1 MVYSALPSRKERLRL
16 VSMPRLPKVLK
27 PKPSLSPTSSN
38 FTTPK
43 PIEKHLT
50 PERLAMRQQLDELQ
64 GSLRAHAEHQQRVLD
79 YLTIVKTTRHEEE
92 TGVNTRCEGE
102 KDGTIPQLTLDI
114 LDLLDQM
121 VEEADQRL
129 IDNAAKDD
137 GSRSPYGLL
146 KIEEN
151 PNGPSI
157 ECARPGFKLPPW
169 ESIREEEI
177 PPSSELD
184 GRLSDNPVV
193 TLPILDLTEEPTQGT
208 PEPVEEISEEFEP
221 PLTSPL
227 GVKAL
232 FETVLGPRKINE
244 HSPEI
249 SMNKGGE
256 RANVEAECQ
265 KSPSETSGE
274 CCVHKTA
281 NDAVQ
286 RRKGKNG
293 GKEMPSP
300 GIQSQPYSSEFRLT
314 CSFPIL
320 EIVPQEGSVEDLFR
334 NSSETQTSQTKMS
347 VTDKDGNNIL
357 IDDYYHDF
365 LRKEAT
371 KKPGKRSLKQ
381 LIPLQV
387 TYSDSGSI
395 DSMSC
400 HRAPTKLVE
409 KSSSAGSIGSYES
422 SMRSRYASDE
432 SSTGKSCLPT
442 PTRPPYRAG
451 GRLAQLAAARAAGI
465 TFASRE
471 SLNAVPMGPVTMHE
485 SLTAPK
491 GGSSESTT
499 SGSIAALNPKKG
511 ATPPPIPKRP
521 TYKPGGR
528 LAQLAA
534 ARAASSSK
542 EASNKVPMNPRTMDE
557 NLTISGGEGD
567 ISDPTTSGSASTV
580 DPIQEVI
587 TSAGSEGRGQCFEIP
602 RQENALEADEDSK
615 VLDIDVKLL
624 KKVNVPKGVVGRY
637 LAGPEAS
644 REDIIQLSPSAAN
657 SLFEKGPKELRLLG
671 LTLGD
676 IFLDPHTGE
685 FTGADRSIG
694 ETNSLRMRYEKVA
707 RKKYENGE
715 LQMRSPESEDQRS
728 LR

>member
-16 VSMPRLPKVLK
+16 VSMPRLPKVLR

-38 FTTPK
+38 FSTPK

-50 PERLAMRQQLDELQ
+50 PESLAMRHRLDELQ
-64 GSLRAHAEHQQRVLD
+64 GSLRAHAEHQQKVLD

-92 TGVNTRCEGE
+92 TTPCEGE
-102 KDGTIPQLTLDI
+102 KADTIPQLTLDI
-114 LDLLDQM
+114 LDRLDQL

-129 IDNAAKDD
+129 IDNAAKEN
-137 GSRSPYGLL
+137 GPGAPYGLL

-157 ECARPGFKLPPW
+157 ECARPSFKLPPW
-169 ESIREEEI
+169 ESIEDEET
-177 PPSSELD
+177 PPSSELN
-184 GRLSDNPVV
+184 GRLSDNPAV
-193 TLPILDLTEEPTQGT
+193 TLPILDQTEEPTQGT
-208 PEPVEEISEEFEP
+208 PEPGEEICEEFEP

-244 HSPEI
+244 HSTEI
-249 SMNKGGE
+249 FMNKGGE
-256 RANVEAECQ
+256 RASVEAEYQ
-265 KSPSETSGE
+265 KSPSGTSGE
-274 CCVHKTA
+274 YCVHKA
-281 NDAVQ
+281 AYDAEQ
-286 RRKGKNG
+286 RQKGKNE
-293 GKEMPSP
+293 GKEVPSP
-300 GIQSQPYSSEFRLT
+300 GIQSQPYSSEFPLT
-314 CSFPIL
+314 GFFPIS
-320 EIVPQEGSVEDLFR
+320 EILPQEGSVEDPFR
-334 NSSETQTSQTKMS
+334 YSSETQTSLTKMTA
-347 VTDKDGNNIL
+347 TDKDGNNFL

-371 KKPGKRSLKQ
+371 NKSGKRPLKQ
-381 LIPLQV
+381 LIPFKV

-395 DSMSC
+395 DHISC
-400 HRAPTKLVE
+400 HRALAEPVG

-432 SSTGKSCLPT
+432 SSTGMSCLPA

-451 GRLAQLAAARAAGI
+451 GRLAQLAAARAAGM
-465 TFASRE
+465 TFPSKE
-471 SLNAVPMGPVTMHE
+471 SLKAVPMGPVTMHE
-485 SLTAPK
+485 TLTAPK
-491 GGSSESTT
+491 RDSSESTT
-499 SGSIAALNPKKG
+499 SDSTAALIPKKG
-511 ATPPPIPKRP
+511 TAPPPIPKRP

-542 EASNKVPMNPRTMDE
+542 EASNKVPMNPST
-557 NLTISGGEGD
+557 
-567 ISDPTTSGSASTV
+567 SASTV

-587 TSAGSEGRGQCFEIP
+587 PSTGSEGGVIESPGQGQCFEIP
-602 RQENALEADEDSK
+602 RQENAVEADEDSK
-615 VLDIDVKLL
+615 VLDIEVKLL

-644 REDIIQLSPSAAN
+644 REDIIQLSPSATN
-657 SLFEKGPKELRLLG
+657 SLLEKDPKELRLLG

-676 IFLDPHTGE
+676 IFIDPHTGE
-685 FTGADRSIG
+685 FAGPDRSIG

-715 LQMRSPESEDQRS
+715 LQMRSPASEVQRS